1 MSFLKRQATGSMH
14 QCNVQPRSGCLRTCF
29 LPRYRKN
36 KATLQVDGHDWLFV
50 LTIKSSKQSKAN
62 KNLYI
67 NEQPAKVGNKM
78 KRKVLYLA
86 CGFNYC
92 RFLLLLPTL
101 LSNYCRFLLLF
112 PTILSG
118 DVGSISKT
126 SLFSLKKNDYNSTIS
141 SIVQFGSSCS
151 IVVVL
156 QKQYSSGCSSSHALD
171 TCMFH
176 IYLTR

>member
-1 MSFLKRQATGSMH
+1 MSFLKRQATGSMD

-36 KATLQVDGHDWLFV
+36 KATL
-50 LTIKSSKQSKAN
+50 KRSKQSKAN

-126 SLFSLKKNDYNSTIS
+126 SLFPLKKNDYNSTIS
-141 SIVQFGSSCS
+141 SIV
-151 IVVVL
+151 
-156 QKQYSSGCSSSHALD
+156 
-171 TCMFH
+171 
-176 IYLTR
+176 